1 VSVTEE
7 QRDGLVERLFA
18 ATLGMS
24 EVLTVY
30 LGDTLGLYRAL
41 NQDGPMTAPQLASET
56 GIFPRYAREW
66 LEQQAAAGIVT
77 VDDVSAEPDQ
87 RRYRFPT
94 GHAEPLLDPESPYWI
109 AAFCKSFVA
118 IAGVMPELVS
128 AFRSGG
134 PVPWDA
140 YGRDMIEAQGDFNR
154 WWLVGSFGTEYLP
167 SIPDLHERLSN
178 GAKVA
183 DVACGVGWAA
193 ISLARAYPN
202 ITVDGFDL
210 DEYSIEIARRN
221 AAEAGVADRVTF
233 ETRDAADRDHR
244 QRVRDTDYDGE
255 DEQGAQGG
263 QEHDRLEP
271 EALPDRG
278 DDDRWKRRR
287 RVVQPRLAG
296 QAEETDDG
304 IDDAVVCIHELPDGG
319 DHHERGHGRQEEGRP
334 EQSSKAE
341 PVVEQERRPEP
352 QNGPDGHAHDHEE
365 DGVLEGSLEARTGQD
380 VHVILEPDEL
390 GRLDPVVVGQAP
402 VHRHDHRD
410 DQEDDRRDERGGDQQ
425 IAC

>member
-1 VSVTEE
+1 MSVTEQ
-7 QRDGLVERLFA
+7 QRDELVERLFGA
-18 ATLGMS
+18 GLGMA

-41 NQDGPMTAPQLASET
+41 QAGTEPMTAPELAKEA
-56 GIFPRYAREW
+56 GILPRYAREW

-77 VDDVSAEPDQ
+77 VDDVSAEPDE
-87 RRYRFPT
+87 RRYGLPE
-94 GHAEPLLDPESPYWI
+94 GHVEPLLDPESPYWI

-118 IAGVMPELVS
+118 VAGVMPELVS

-202 ITVDGFDL
+202 VTVDGFDL

-233 ETRDAADRDHR
+233 EARDAADPALRGAYDFATVIEAIHDLSQPVAVLGAIREMLKPGGTLIVADERTEDAFTAPGERDR
-244 QRVRDTDYDGE
+244 AALLRVQRPVLSALGDG
-255 DEQGAQGG
+255 
-263 QEHDRLEP
+263 RSLV
-271 EALPDRG
+271 RG
-278 DDDRWKRRR
+278 DRHRHAPGHVRGATRRR
-287 RVVQPRLAG
+287 RGSTRSRSCRSSTTSSASTGSTASLPR
-296 QAEETDDG
+296 
-304 IDDAVVCIHELPDGG
+304 
-319 DHHERGHGRQEEGRP
+319 
-334 EQSSKAE
+334 
-341 PVVEQERRPEP
+341 
-352 QNGPDGHAHDHEE
+352 
-365 DGVLEGSLEARTGQD
+365 
-380 VHVILEPDEL
+380 
-390 GRLDPVVVGQAP
+390 
-402 VHRHDHRD
+402 
-410 DQEDDRRDERGGDQQ
+410 
-425 IAC
+425 